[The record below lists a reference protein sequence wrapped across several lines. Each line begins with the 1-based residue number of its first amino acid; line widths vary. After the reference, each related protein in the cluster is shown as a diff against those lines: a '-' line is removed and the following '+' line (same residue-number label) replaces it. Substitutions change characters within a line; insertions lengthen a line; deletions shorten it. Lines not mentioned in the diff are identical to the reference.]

1 MQEKRRNK
9 RVFGKERGITEI
21 SNEKEQTRVVN
32 CFQGIRNPAHLH
44 EAPWGHC
51 LIASSRPAAGGALT

>member
-21 SNEKEQTRVVN
+21 SNEKEQTKVVN
-32 CFQGIRNPAHLH
+32 CFQGVRNLAHLH
-44 EAPWGHC
+44 EA
-51 LIASSRPAAGGALT
+51 TV